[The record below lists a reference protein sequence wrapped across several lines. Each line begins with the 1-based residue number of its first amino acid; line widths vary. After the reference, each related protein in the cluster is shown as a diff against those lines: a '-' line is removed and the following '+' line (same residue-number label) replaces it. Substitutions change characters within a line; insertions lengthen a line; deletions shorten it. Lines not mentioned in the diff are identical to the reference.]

1 MEEYSRIIK
10 YQEKKN
16 FENQRNYGIDLLR
29 MLSMLN
35 IIILHIN
42 LYSNQLN
49 LRVNNKKFKS
59 IWRLEAM
66 SYFAVDCFGLISGIV
81 GYKKYKFANLIY
93 IWINASFYSSIFS
106 LYLYFINRTNFK
118 YMILSFFP
126 ILICRYWY
134 INAYFK
140 LYLFIPFLNFG
151 MNNLN
156 KRTYKNLI
164 CFYILFFPFYHL
176 IRIILNVKR
185 KDINFLNNGYSPYWL
200 IILYI
205 IGGYLGKYIIINKNK
220 TNAKFAIICT
230 LIYLFS
236 AFISSESFF
245 ILIKKYN
252 QINNKELLI
261 NYLSPTIISESLS
274 LIMIF
279 SKLSINNKIVIKII
293 SFYTPLTLNA
303 YFLHC
308 RLFNEKF
315 ISFNWMNKLKPNIIC
330 LEIYLLGIIIF
341 FFCVSIDY
349 LRAILFKYLKIKQF
363 CMIIENKFSKLM

>member
-1 MEEYSRIIK
+1 MI
-10 YQEKKN
+10 
-16 FENQRNYGIDLLR
+16 
-29 MLSMLN
+29 N

-42 LYSNQLN
+42 LCSNQLN

-59 IWRLEAM
+59 IWRLEAL

-81 GYKKYKFANLIY
+81 GYKKYKFSNLIY
-93 IWINASFYSSIFS
+93 IWINTSFYSSIFS
-106 LYLYFINRTNFK
+106 LYLYFNNRTNFK
-118 YMILSFFP
+118 YMILSLFP

-164 CFYILFFPFYHL
+164 CFYILFFPFYYL

-185 KDINFLNNGYSPYWL
+185 KDINFLNNGYTPLWL

-205 IGGYLGKYIIINKNK
+205 IGGYLGKYIIINKSK
-220 TNAKFAIICT
+220 ISAKYAIICT

-245 ILIKKYN
+245 ILIKKKN

-261 NYLSPTIISESLS
+261 NYLSPTIISEALS
-274 LIMIF
+274 LIMMF
-279 SKLSINNKIVIKII
+279 SKLSINNKIMIKII

-303 YFLHC
+303 LFLHS

-315 ISFNWMNKLKPNIIC
+315 ISLNWMN
-330 LEIYLLGIIIF
+330 
-341 FFCVSIDY
+341 
-349 LRAILFKYLKIKQF
+349 
-363 CMIIENKFSKLM
+363 